1 MARRQL
7 QIPGNKK
14 GREMR
19 PSGIEKGVLSLGSV
33 ELVDL
38 CRQDEI
44 ALRQTVD
51 LVRPGRDPNFSPS
64 KRDIWVVTLFLR
76 ELAYAVYKLERF
88 AKVGKR
94 EGLCD
99 VVLLNH
105 IPPVHLLFEGD
116 KVFTLERR
124 HSSSARYARLGR
136 EP

>member
-51 LVRPGRDPNFSPS
+51 LVRPGRDPDFSPG
-64 KRDIWVVTLFLR
+64 KENVWVVSLLLGKLT
-76 ELAYAVYKLERF
+76 YTVYKLERF
-88 AKVGKR
+88 AKVGKL
-94 EGLCD
+94 EGLRD
-99 VVLLNH
+99 VMFFDDVPPIDLL
-105 IPPVHLLFEGD
+105 
-116 KVFTLERR
+116 LE
-124 HSSSARYARLGR
+124 
-136 EP
+136 